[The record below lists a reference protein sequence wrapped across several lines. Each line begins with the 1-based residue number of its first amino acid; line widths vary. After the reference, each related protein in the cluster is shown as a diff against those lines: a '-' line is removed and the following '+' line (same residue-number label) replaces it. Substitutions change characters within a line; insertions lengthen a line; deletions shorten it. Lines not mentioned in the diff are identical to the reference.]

1 MAIEFGSPEAQEIVK
16 NNRMAAIQAVLDTI
30 NWDEVEDSADVQ
42 ETYFEAEIHFT
53 FKGKEFV
60 GNGEAHRSESE
71 AVREALE
78 DVQWQVKMALK
89 NGVIPLE

>member
-1 MAIEFGSPEAQEIVK
+1 MAVVFGSPEAQEIVK
-16 NNRMAAIQAVLDTI
+16 NNRMAAIEAVLNTI

-42 ETYFEAEIHFT
+42 ETYFEANIVFS
-53 FKGKEFV
+53 FKGKEFH
-60 GNGEAHRSESE
+60 GHGEAHKSEFE

-89 NGVIPLE
+89 NGEIPLE